1 MTHIHNGDNHGHV
14 QQFDEIVCIQQQWQY
29 ANPCYY
35 LPKTCA
41 PTIAKSAKSITKSQH
56 WFDTH

>member
-56 WFDTH
+56 